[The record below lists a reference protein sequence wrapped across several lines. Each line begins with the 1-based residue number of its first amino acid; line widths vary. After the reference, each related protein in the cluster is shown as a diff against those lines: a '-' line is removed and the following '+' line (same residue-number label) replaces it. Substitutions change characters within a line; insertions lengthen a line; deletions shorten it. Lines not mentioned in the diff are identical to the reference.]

1 MKDAIRYT
9 ITIEATVER
18 EEVAGKEWK
27 QLSGN
32 SEEPYGYTPEI
43 RKTVVRNVE
52 VFKQQVENI
61 DMVAVLAAVNGIR
74 IAP

>member
-27 QLSGN
+27 QLSGDKDA
-32 SEEPYGYTPEI
+32 PYGYTPEI
-43 RKTVVRNVE
+43 RKTVTRNVE
-52 VFKQQVENI
+52 VYKQQVESL
-61 DMVAVLAAVNGIR
+61 DMNSVIGTINGLCVA
-74 IAP
+74 P